1 MSDKNTIWEN
11 PQDELLDTPKSST
24 PFIANEILDINDEI
38 DVQKEPKKNYIVRN
52 GKKYYLTDKH
62 YVYKCEDGY
71 YSYRIVHKPSN
82 TNTFV
87 NSHRETGE
95 KFNTAKKAY
104 DALQEHLN
112 AVKTD
117 KSYKFRNVT
126 FSDMWE
132 DIKRTTAKEE
142 ATITKY
148 DSIFNQHIKYEFAET
163 PMQDL
168 DHETINTYLEKMYK
182 TGDGHG
188 TGQAGYS
195 YTFVE
200 SILKFCW
207 LVFQHAFAKN
217 VISAEVV
224 TKFEKFVK
232 MPKNDDAKDI
242 RILNQEEIQ
251 KVYDLLKD
259 TDYLLPFLVSIYTG
273 ARPAEA
279 FAVRFS
285 DFDFEKE
292 TLSINKQIVE
302 FGGKLVFKSPK
313 TFAREVQIPYILI
326 CEVQKRMKMLEKAK
340 KEKPDLFDLN
350 RKRVEYAMQNQPKGK
365 DFIYDDMIT
374 MGLDGKYNALSSFQ
388 YYAKIIRKEICVN
401 DDKRENFSFYCFRK
415 TAISVM
421 ASFNMPMGS
430 LMRITGHK
438 RESTL
443 WQYYYSDENEFAKER
458 TKEIIHSFNG
468 IINLQK

>member
-1 MSDKNTIWEN
+1 MSERNTVWEN
-11 PQDELLDTPKSST
+11 PNDELLETPKSST
-24 PFIANEILDINDEI
+24 PFVADEILDITDGTEETT
-38 DVQKEPKKNYIVRN
+38 KSKKDYIIRN
-52 GKKYYLTDKH
+52 GKKYFKSKKP
-62 YVYKCEDGY
+62 YVYKCEDGF
-71 YSYRIVHKPSN
+71 YSYRLRHTQSK

-87 NSHRETGE
+87 NRHRLTGE
-95 KFNTAKKAY
+95 KFNTATKAY
-104 DALQEHLN
+104 DALQEHINILS
-112 AVKTD
+112 TE

-148 DSIFNQHIKYEFAET
+148 DSIFNQHIKYAFAET
-163 PMQDL
+163 SMQDL

-217 VISAEVV
+217 VISAENL

-232 MPKNDDAKDI
+232 MPKNDDEKEV
-242 RILNQEEIQ
+242 RVLNQEEIQ
-251 KVYDLLKD
+251 KVYNLLKD

-273 ARPAEA
+273 ARPAES
-279 FAVRFS
+279 FAIRFS
-285 DFDFEKE
+285 DFDFDKK

-313 TFAREVQIPYILI
+313 TFSRDVQIPDVLI
-326 CEVQKRMKMLEKAK
+326 YEVQKRIKLLEKAK

-350 RKRVEYAMQNQPKGK
+350 RKRVEYAIKNQPRGK

-388 YYAKIIRKEICVN
+388 YYAKIIRKEICIN

-430 LMRITGHK
+430 LMKITGHK

-468 IINLQK
+468 IINLRK